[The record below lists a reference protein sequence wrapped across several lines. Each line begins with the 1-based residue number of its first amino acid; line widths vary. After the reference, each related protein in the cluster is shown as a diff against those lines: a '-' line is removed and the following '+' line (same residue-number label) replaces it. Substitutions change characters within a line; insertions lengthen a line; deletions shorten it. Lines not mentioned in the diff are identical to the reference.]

1 MKAQDYLRQIEKL
14 DTIIKNKLIE
24 KEQWKS
30 VALGVTARMDGERV
44 QSSGSKSRMADALDR
59 CVDVDREIDR
69 LIDKLIEAKSDVTA
83 TIEQLNTV
91 EYDVLH
97 MIYIQGC
104 DFHDVACKRDKSYS
118 WATSVHGRAL
128 KNVQR
133 IIDGRD
139 Q

>member
-1 MKAQDYLRQIEKL
+1 MKAQEYLRQIEKL

-24 KEQWKS
+24 KDQWRA

-44 QSSGSKSRMADALDR
+44 KSSGSKSRMADALDR

-69 LIDKLIEAKSDVTA
+69 LIDKLIDAKKDVVE
-83 TIEQLNTV
+83 TIEQLNAV

-104 DFHDVACKRDKSYS
+104 DFHDVAYKRDKSYS

-139 Q
+139 L

>member
-1 MKAQDYLRQIEKL
+1 MTAQEYLRQIEKL

-69 LIDKLIEAKSDVTA
+69 FIDKLIDAKKHVTE
-83 TIEQLNTV
+83 TIEQLNAV

-104 DFHDVACKRDKSYS
+104 DFHDVAYKRGKSYS

-133 IIDGRD
+133 IIDGRGK
-139 Q
+139 

>member
-1 MKAQDYLRQIEKL
+1 MKAQEYLRQIEKL

-24 KEQWKS
+24 KDQWKA

-44 QSSGSKSRMADALDR
+44 QSSGSKSRMADALNR
-59 CVDVDREIDR
+59 CVDVDREIDH
-69 LIDKLIEAKSDVTA
+69 LIDKMIAAKRDILE
-83 TIEQLNTV
+83 TIEKLNTV

-97 MIYIQGC
+97 MIYIQGR

-139 Q
+139 E